1 MVGPAAQDAGATG
14 PTDPADAPAVQAPT
28 PGTPY
33 PAASTSAPGAA
44 STDASTTATAS
55 APVTG
60 SAAAPALRIHD
71 SRGSDAGSGSGRQ
84 SSSRGRPGQPVEG
97 AASAAGAAAA
107 AAGAGAGVTNP
118 TLSLRTADGGS
129 TSAVTGQVFP
139 EVARLITRGDG
150 TQRLTV
156 KLNPEALGEV
166 RIVLTVRN
174 GDVHVRMAGNDAAH
188 QALLNGAPELQRLLE
203 RAGAGSSQ
211 IVVGDGSAATHSMDR
226 GSSQGQQHRDSSH
239 LFGAQ
244 DGMPNDAGRHPQ
256 NHRTAGT
263 RDGST
268 SATDGAAGGTRPR
281 SSPDPA
287 AGIGGVTHTRLAG
300 VDVTM

>member
-1 MVGPAAQDAGATG
+1 VDGVA
-14 PTDPADAPAVQAPT
+14 
-28 PGTPY
+28 
-33 PAASTSAPGAA
+33 TSAI
-44 STDASTTATAS
+44 TA
-55 APVTG
+55 
-60 SAAAPALRIHD
+60 
-71 SRGSDAGSGSGRQ
+71 
-84 SSSRGRPGQPVEG
+84 
-97 AASAAGAAAA
+97 
-107 AAGAGAGVTNP
+107 
-118 TLSLRTADGGS
+118 
-129 TSAVTGQVFP
+129 QVLP
-139 EVARLITRGDG
+139 EVARLVTRGDG

-174 GDVHVRMAGNDAAH
+174 GDVHVRMTGSDAAH

-211 IVVGDGSAATHSMDR
+211 VVVGDVPAANQGTDR
-226 GSSQGQQHRDSSH
+226 GSYQGQQHRDHSQP
-239 LFGAQ
+239 FGAQ
-244 DGMPNDAGRHPQ
+244 DGTANDAGRHHS